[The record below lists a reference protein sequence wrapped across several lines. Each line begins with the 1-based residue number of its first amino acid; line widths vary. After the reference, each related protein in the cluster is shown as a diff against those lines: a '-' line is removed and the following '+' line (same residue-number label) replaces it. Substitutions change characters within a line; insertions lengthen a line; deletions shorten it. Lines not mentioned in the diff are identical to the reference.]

1 MAEDLDPQGKL
12 RRRANGAASGRTGS
26 AGLVWLDGSLVDA
39 ADATISIFDHGLT
52 VGDGV
57 FETLKATG
65 GKPFAARRHLERLR
79 RSAQGL
85 DLRVPFTDDQL
96 RAAMAEVLA
105 SYDLPLARVR
115 VTVTGGPAPLGSER
129 GDEASTVIV
138 AVGPLKDV
146 TPSTA
151 VWVVPWPRNERGAM
165 AGIKTTSYAENVKA
179 LAFARARGCSEAI
192 FHTTTD
198 LLCEGT
204 GSNVFVGID
213 GRLLTPPLSSGCLA
227 GVTRELVLEVTD
239 AVEADVPMGDF
250 LAADEVF
257 LTSTGRDVQSV
268 HQVDDR
274 NLPSP
279 GPLTQAAAD
288 AFRAIVATTPDP

>member
-1 MAEDLDPQGKL
+1 MGEDFDAEGEL
-12 RRRANGAASGRTGS
+12 RRRAGGAASGRTGPPGS
-26 AGLVWLDGSLVDA
+26 VWLNGSLVEA

-57 FETLKATG
+57 FETLKATHG
-65 GKPFAARRHLERLR
+65 QPFATRRHLERLR
-79 RSAQGL
+79 RSAHGL
-85 DLRVPFTDDQL
+85 ELHVPFTDDEL
-96 RAAMAEVLA
+96 RGAMADVLA
-105 SYDLPLARVR
+105 SCDLPLARVR

-129 GDEASTVIV
+129 GDEAATVIV
-138 AVGPLKDV
+138 AVGPLKEV
-146 TPSTA
+146 TPSTT

-179 LAFARARGCSEAI
+179 LAFAKARGCTEAI
-192 FHTTTD
+192 FPTTTD

-239 AVEADVPMGDF
+239 AVEADVHMGDF

-257 LTSTGRDVQSV
+257 LTSTGRDVQPV
-268 HQVDDR
+268 H
-274 NLPSP
+274 
-279 GPLTQAAAD
+279 
-288 AFRAIVATTPDP
+288 